1 MSATVHTSFPAKQS
15 GSVSLGITGP
25 YFLFMESQFMQVTN
39 LTLCSKMHNIFAG
52 SGNIFSHCFGS
63 LVIVEFP
70 L

>member
-1 MSATVHTSFPAKQS
+1 
-15 GSVSLGITGP
+15 
-25 YFLFMESQFMQVTN
+25 MQVTN